1 MSELFAVVLTVQP
14 NPVVQQT
21 IEYHWREGVWF
32 NVTEQRHTGY
42 DTVTHYAM
50 PNIKLVSFGDKLS
63 LTSAQ
68 WRAVGSP
75 LLLTLNEITTIQ
87 QILKLAHKIDRSLK

>member
-21 IEYHWREGVWF
+21 IEYHWLEGTWF

-50 PNIKLVSFGDKLS
+50 PNIKQVSFGDRLN
-63 LTSAQ
+63 LTGAQ
-68 WRAVGSP
+68 WRAMGSP

-87 QILKLAHKIDRSLK
+87 QTLKLAHKMDRSLK